1 MRDSGAVA
9 AARRAWAGDSSYE
22 VRAAALTALARLA
35 PDSAR
40 EVIADGLR
48 TKSYREAIQNAAI
61 TAAVQRPDSALVA
74 GLEAI
79 AGEQPLPAA
88 ALAALA
94 ARGDERAR
102 SALERL
108 RADKRGWVRRWA
120 SEAGGS

>member
-1 MRDSGAVA
+1 M
-9 AARRAWAGDSSYE
+9 
-22 VRAAALTALARLA
+22 RAAALTALARLA

-40 EVIADGLR
+40 EVIAEGLR
-48 TKSYREAIQNAAI
+48 TRSYREAIQNAAI

-108 RADKRGWVRRWA
+108 RADRRGWVREWA
-120 SEAGGS
+120 SGAGGS

>member
-1 MRDSGAVA
+1 M
-9 AARRAWAGDSSYE
+9 
-22 VRAAALTALARLA
+22 
-35 PDSAR
+35 
-40 EVIADGLR
+40 
-48 TKSYREAIQNAAI
+48 
-61 TAAVQRPDSALVA
+61 QRPDSALVA

-108 RADKRGWVRRWA
+108 RADKRGWVREWA
-120 SEAGGS
+120 GGAGGS